1 MIPRPVQFLI
11 ILILFASMACIT
23 VNVPIGGDPTSAATV
38 WTVDPEHRE
47 SWNVSSNYIIQV
59 KDFSASPS
67 LQRVEMIVLA
77 ENGTLNRASTD
88 VWSSRPMELLPD
100 LLVRDMV
107 DSGAWGAVLR
117 KATMLRE
124 DLIVEGYVREFGGRI
139 VEGGWEA
146 VIDID
151 VTVLNGYS
159 FDLIFQKNYNFH
171 WVLSESSY
179 SELAEA
185 MSILIAIWSE
195 EVTEDIW
202 SSMLPI
208 R

>member
-1 MIPRPVQFLI
+1 MIPKPVQFLT
-11 ILILFASMACIT
+11 ILILLASMACIT

-47 SWNVSSNYIIQV
+47 SWSVSSNYIIQV
-59 KDFSASPS
+59 KDFSASQT

-77 ENGTLNRASTD
+77 EDGTLNRASTD

-107 DSGAWGAVLR
+107 SSGAWGAVLR

-124 DLIVEGYVREFGGRI
+124 DLIVEGFVRECGGRI
-139 VEGGWEA
+139 VEDGWEA

-151 VTVLNGYS
+151 VTVLDGYS

-171 WVLSESSY
+171 WVLSEPSY
-179 SELAEA
+179 RELAEA
-185 MSILIAIWSE
+185 MSILIGIWSE
-195 EVTEDIW
+195 EVTGDIW

>member
-11 ILILFASMACIT
+11 ILILLASMACIT
-23 VNVPIGGDPTSAATV
+23 VNVPIGGDPTSSATV

-59 KDFSASPS
+59 KDFSASPP

-77 ENGTLNRASTD
+77 EDGTLNRASTD

-107 DSGAWGAVLR
+107 SSGAWGAVLR

-146 VIDID
+146 VMDID
-151 VTVLNGYS
+151 VTVLDGYS

-171 WVLSESSY
+171 WVLSEPSY

-185 MSILIAIWSE
+185 MSILTAIWSE

>member
-11 ILILFASMACIT
+11 ILILLASMACIT

>member
-1 MIPRPVQFLI
+1 MIPRPEQFLI

-23 VNVPIGGDPTSAATV
+23 VNVPIGGDPTSSAVV

-47 SWNVSSNYIIQV
+47 SWGVSSNYIIQI
-59 KDFSASPS
+59 KDFSATQA
-67 LQRVEMIVLA
+67 LQRVEMVVLA
-77 ENGTLNRASTD
+77 EDGSLNRASTD
-88 VWSSRPMELLPD
+88 VWSIRPMELLPD
-100 LLVRDMV
+100 LLMRDMV
-107 DSGAWGAVLR
+107 SSGAWGAVLR

-124 DLIVEGYVREFGGRI
+124 DLIVEGFVREFGGRI
-139 VEGGWEA
+139 VENSWEA

-151 VTVLNGYS
+151 VTVLDGYS

-171 WVLSESSY
+171 WVLSEPSY
-179 SELAEA
+179 RELAEA
-185 MSILIAIWSE
+185 MSVLVGIWSE
-195 EVTEDIW
+195 EVTGDIW